1 MRCGLCPSHVA
12 IYVNA
17 LRGKRMKGITW
28 IVGIWLAISCAMMGI
43 YFAANPVCSAIE
55 SIGIALV
62 KTGEAIQRTRKLD
75 RIAYALGDG
84 VRSTLLCPST
94 AIISTRQ
101 RYADDDPSKAM
112 IVITTDA
119 ENAYGAMLRQTTTVI
134 YDVNAEE
141 IIDLKTVR

>member
-1 MRCGLCPSHVA
+1 M
-12 IYVNA
+12 
-17 LRGKRMKGITW
+17 MKGLRL
-28 IVGIWLAISCAMMGI
+28 IVVVWLTCSFAMLGI
-43 YFAANPVCSAIE
+43 YFAADPVCNAIE
-55 SIGIALV
+55 SVGTAFV
-62 KTGEAIQRTRKLD
+62 KTSQAIERNRKLD
-75 RIAYALGDG
+75 RIAYQLGEG

-134 YDVNAEE
+134 YDVDTEE